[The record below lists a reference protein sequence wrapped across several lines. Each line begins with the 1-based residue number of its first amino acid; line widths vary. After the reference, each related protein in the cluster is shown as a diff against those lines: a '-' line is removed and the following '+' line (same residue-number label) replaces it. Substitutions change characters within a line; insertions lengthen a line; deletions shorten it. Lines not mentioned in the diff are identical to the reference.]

1 MSKRQLKL
9 SFPTELVTKPVIY
22 DLNRE
27 YGVTANIQ
35 RAGVTD
41 NRGWVLLELE
51 GSDDD
56 IEKGLEW
63 MTSSGVVVETVA
75 AGVP

>member
-9 SFPTELVTKPVIY
+9 LFPTEMVTRPVLY
-22 DLNRE
+22 DLNRD

-41 NRGWVLLELE
+41 NRWWVLLELD

-56 IEKGLEW
+56 IEKALSW
-63 MTSSGVVVETVA
+63 MTSSGVVVEPVA
-75 AGVP
+75 AEVS

>member
-9 SFPTELVTKPVIY
+9 YFSTELVTKPVIY
-22 DLNRE
+22 DLNRD

-41 NRGWVLLELE
+41 NRVWVMLELD

-63 MTSSGVVVETVA
+63 MTSSGVEVETVA

>member
-9 SFPTELVTKPVIY
+9 SFSSELVTKPMIY
-22 DLNRE
+22 DLNRD

-35 RAGVTD
+35 RAGFTD
-41 NRGWVLLELE
+41 NRGWVLLELD

-63 MTSSGVVVETVA
+63 MTSSGVVVEPVT

>member
-9 SFPTELVTKPVIY
+9 YFPTEVVTKPVIY
-22 DLNRE
+22 DLDRD
-27 YGVTANIQ
+27 YGVTACIQ
-35 RAGVTD
+35 RAGFTD
-41 NRGWVLLELE
+41 NRGWVILELD

-63 MTSSGVVVETVA
+63 MTSSGVVVEPLA

>member
-9 SFPTELVTKPVIY
+9 YFSTKLVTKPVIY
-22 DLNRE
+22 DLNRD

-41 NRGWVLLELE
+41 NRVWVMLELD

-63 MTSSGVVVETVA
+63 MTSSGVEVETVA

>member
-9 SFPTELVTKPVIY
+9 YFSTELVTKPVIY
-22 DLNRE
+22 DLNRD

-41 NRGWVLLELE
+41 NRVWVMLELD